1 MQAIVKDYIGVIA
14 ERYSYWNRSNGANH
28 FFVSCHDW
36 APLVSLGSPKLFK
49 NFIRVLCNAN
59 TSEGFIPIRD
69 VSMTEI
75 NGPVDDIPTASS
87 GQPTYNR
94 SILAFFSGETIGL
107 FGKDYFIFGVTKTT
121 MIFKS

>member
-14 ERYSYWNRSNGANH
+14 ERYSYWNRSNGADH

-36 APLVSLGSPKLFK
+36 APLVSLGNPNLFK

-75 NGPVDDIPTASS
+75 NGPVDNIPTSSS
-87 GQPTYNR
+87 GQPPYNR
-94 SILAFFSGETIGL
+94 SILAFFSGGKHGFVRERL
-107 FGKDYFIFGVTKTT
+107 FQLWVTKTT